1 MNARTTFRTA
11 LVLGTLCA
19 AATAFAQNTATPS
32 KSGARKGYQT
42 AAQHEAAAARGSK
55 FSQQSEQRYQ
65 QNALA
70 RCERLPAGYKQACE
84 ERMRGAGTATGS
96 VEGGGIVRESEI
108 RGDLLPGYEKPAP
121 ATGMP
126 PVPAAVIPAPAGSQ

>member
-19 AATAFAQNTATPS
+19 AATAFAQNAAAPS

-42 AAQHEAAAARGSK
+42 AAQHEAAAVRASK
-55 FSQQSEQRYQ
+55 FNQQSEQRYQ

-121 ATGMP
+121 ATTAP
-126 PVPAAVIPAPAGSQ
+126 AAPAAVVPAPAGSQ